1 MTAFSPVRRWTEI
14 RSDIDYT
21 RFSDKTQ
28 LVNHIPNAQVITSK
42 LQLIKTLRD
51 RQRQIRR
58 EASSKIGGKE
68 GADGKVMSP
77 LKMEEY
83 LPPSYSLTLGS
94 DKIELLNHMQ
104 VNLSSTFAP
113 SPLYFRCLSS
123 FLSSSTHP
131 LVSRV
136 HLLRL
141 PLSLSLLHPPSPDL
155 SPHLFTQAGLRGEDN
170 SAWII
175 KPASA
180 NCGRG
185 IVVTRDYEMVLKE
198 HLCWVK
204 GKKNALPCD
213 GPQISGGGI
222 ESTPPEGKDDDADVA
237 GGEGYFGSNGNEAKV
252 IIQRYIPRPLLLG
265 GRKFDIRCYLLIA
278 STKPY
283 LVLFRGGYV
292 RRSLSQYSEDDLSDR
307 FAHLTNAAVQKK
319 HADYDKMKEDSIW
332 SMDMLQ
338 SHLETSGEAT
348 KGWVP
353 DVLTPQLRRVC
364 SEVFQAAKPKLQRR
378 RGFFELL
385 GVDFLIDADLRPW
398 LLEVN
403 TNPALWV
410 SSEVQ
415 KAVIP
420 PLVRDTVSVALSAW
434 DQTKDASTNINTE
447 TLEGMEGF
455 DVIYDE
461 SNEQQ
466 G

>member
-1 MTAFSPVRRWTEI
+1 
-14 RSDIDYT
+14 
-21 RFSDKTQ
+21 
-28 LVNHIPNAQVITSK
+28 VNHIPNAQVITSK

-58 EASSKIGGKE
+58 EAPSKKTGEE
-68 GADGKVMSP
+68 GADGKAMGP
-77 LKMEEY
+77 LKIEEY

-104 VNLSSTFAP
+104 VNSFSTFSLSLHFRSLYSFFLP
-113 SPLYFRCLSS
+113 SPTSPPFSLPSS
-123 FLSSSTHP
+123 F
-131 LVSRV
+131 
-136 HLLRL
+136 
-141 PLSLSLLHPPSPDL
+141 PLSLPLLSVPHPPSPVL
-155 SPHLFTQAGLRGEDN
+155 ISPLIYLFTQAGLRGEDN
-170 SAWII
+170 STWII

-198 HLCWVK
+198 HLCWIK

-213 GPQISGGGI
+213 GPQIGEDGT
-222 ESTPPEGKDDDADVA
+222 ESTPPEGKDDASADIA

-265 GRKFDIRCYLLIA
+265 GRKFDIRCYMLIA

-292 RRSLSQYSEDDLSDR
+292 RRSLTQYSEDDLSDR

-319 HADYDKMKEDSIW
+319 HADYEKMKEDSIW
-332 SMDMLQ
+332 SMDTLQ
-338 SHLETSGEAT
+338 SHLESSGEVT
-348 KGWVP
+348 KGWVQ

-364 SEVFQAAKPKLQRR
+364 SEVFHAAKPKLQRR

-385 GVDFLIDADLRPW
+385 GVDFLVDADLRPW

-410 SSEVQ
+410 SSQVQ

-434 DQTKDASTNINTE
+434 DHTKDGSTNINAN

-461 SNEQQ
+461 SDKPEA
-466 G
+466 